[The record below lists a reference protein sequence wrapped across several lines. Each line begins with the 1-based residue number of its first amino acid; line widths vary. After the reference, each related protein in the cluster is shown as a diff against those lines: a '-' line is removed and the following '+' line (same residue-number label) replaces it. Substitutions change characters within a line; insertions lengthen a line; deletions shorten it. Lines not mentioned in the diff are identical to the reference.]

1 MAEITAAAV
10 KALRDQTGAG
20 MMDCKR
26 ALAEA
31 DGDLKKAVAVLRE
44 RGLAKAGKREGRA
57 TGEGRIGTVLSGGTG
72 AMVEVGCETDFVART
87 DEFGT
92 LGDALAQAVVDD
104 AGADAPEALLELSVD
119 GEKLADRVA
128 AAIAKLG
135 ENVVVKRV
143 ARLSVDGDG
152 VASGYVHAG
161 GKLGVLVTLRSRAS
175 GDAIEALGR
184 DLAMH
189 IAAADPS
196 PESVDREGVAEEL
209 IESERSIYRRQ
220 SEQEGKPE
228 KVMDRIV
235 QGRIN
240 KFLSEICLLEQRFV
254 KDPDRS
260 VGDLLGDVA
269 KEVGE
274 EIVVVG
280 FRRFKLGEVGGE

>member
-1 MAEITAAAV
+1 MAEITAAGV

-31 DGDLKKAVAVLRE
+31 EGDLKKAVEVLRE

-57 TGEGRIGTVLSGGTG
+57 TSEGRIAIALSGGIG
-72 AMVEVGCETDFVART
+72 AMLELGCETDFVART
-87 DEFGT
+87 DDFGA
-92 LGDALAQAVVDD
+92 LADALAQAVVGD
-104 AGADAPEALLELSVD
+104 AGVDGPEALMERSID
-119 GEKLADRVA
+119 GEKVSERVA

-143 ARLSVDGDG
+143 ARHSVDGDG

-161 GKLGVLVTLRSRAS
+161 GKLGVVLTLRSSAS

-196 PESVDREGVAEEL
+196 PVSIDRGGVAEDL
-209 IESERSIYRRQ
+209 LESERSIYRKQ

-228 KVMDRIV
+228 KVIDRII

-240 KFLSEICLLEQRFV
+240 KYLSGICLLEQAFV

-260 VGDLLGDVA
+260 VGDLLSDAA
-269 KEVGE
+269 KEVGT
-274 EIVVVG
+274 EISVVD
-280 FRRFKLGEVGGE
+280 FRRFKLGEAGGE

>member
-10 KALRDQTGAG
+10 KTLRDQTGAG

-57 TGEGRIGTVLSGGTG
+57 TSEGRIAIALSDATG

-87 DEFGT
+87 DEFGA
-92 LGDALAQAVVDD
+92 LGDALAQAVADD

-119 GEKLADRVA
+119 GEKLADRVI

-135 ENVVVKRV
+135 ENVLVKRV

-228 KVMDRIV
+228 KVIDRIV

>member
-1 MAEITAAAV
+1 VAEITAAGV

-31 DGDLKKAVAVLRE
+31 EGDLKKAVEVLRE

-57 TGEGRIGTVLSGGTG
+57 TSEGRIAIALSGGIG
-72 AMVEVGCETDFVART
+72 AMLELGCETDFVART
-87 DEFGT
+87 DDFGA
-92 LGDALAQAVVDD
+92 LADALAQAVVGD
-104 AGADAPEALLELSVD
+104 AGVDGPEALMERSID
-119 GEKLADRVA
+119 GEKVSERVA

-135 ENVVVKRV
+135 ENVV
-143 ARLSVDGDG
+143 
-152 VASGYVHAG
+152 
-161 GKLGVLVTLRSRAS
+161 
-175 GDAIEALGR
+175 IEALGR

-196 PESVDREGVAEEL
+196 PVSIDRGGVAEDL
-209 IESERSIYRRQ
+209 LESERSIYRKQ

-228 KVMDRIV
+228 KVIDRII

-240 KFLSEICLLEQRFV
+240 KYLSGICLLEQAFV

-260 VGDLLGDVA
+260 VGDLLSDAA
-269 KEVGE
+269 KEVGT
-274 EIVVVG
+274 EISVVD
-280 FRRFKLGEVGGE
+280 FRRFKLGEAGGE

>member
-10 KALRDQTGAG
+10 KTLRDQTGAG

-26 ALAEA
+26 DLAEA
-31 DGDLKKAVAVLRE
+31 EGDMKKAVEVLRE

-57 TGEGRIGTVLSGGTG
+57 TSEGRIAIALSDATG

-87 DEFGT
+87 DEFGA
-92 LGDALAQAVVDD
+92 LGDALAQAVADD

-119 GEKLADRVA
+119 GEKLADRVT

-189 IAAADPS
+189 VAAADPS
-196 PESVDREGVAEEL
+196 PASIDREGVAEEL

-228 KVMDRIV
+228 KVIDRIV

-274 EIVVVG
+274 EIVVVD